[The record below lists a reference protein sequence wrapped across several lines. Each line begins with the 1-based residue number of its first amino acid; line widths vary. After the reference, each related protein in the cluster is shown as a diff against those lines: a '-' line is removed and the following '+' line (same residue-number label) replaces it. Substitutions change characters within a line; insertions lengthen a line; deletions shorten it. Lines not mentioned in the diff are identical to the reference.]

1 MRFLLISIFACAFV
15 LFLETDAQAPE
26 FSGNTCNEEGAN
38 CQTDDDWVYG
48 WCEAAVE
55 AGVFIGTA
63 EQCIQPGG
71 GGGQL
76 VRNTQNEN
84 PPSSDSDSGQSSNR
98 RKSEQRQERATAQAN
113 DNAND
118 NNEQA
123 ELEND
128 QTCTGAD
135 CDSEQDTVS
144 GNSDNASSITCL
156 YWRVRRS
163 DPTNF
168 VCAARPGFTSKY

>member
-1 MRFLLISIFACAFV
+1 MKHIVIFIVACLPALLPASAAKASQF
-15 LFLETDAQAPE
+15 T
-26 FSGNTCNEEGAN
+26 GNTCNEEGAN
-38 CQTDDDWVYG
+38 CQSHEDWVYG
-48 WCEAAVE
+48 WCEAAVA

-63 EQCIQPGG
+63 DQCVQPGG

-76 VRNTQNEN
+76 VENTQNQN
-84 PPSSDSDSGQSSNR
+84 PTSSDSDSGQSSNR
-98 RKSEQRQERATAQAN
+98 RKSEQRQERATEQAN

-123 ELEND
+123 KLEYD